1 MGFSDRWRVELGLSI
16 EYSGVDW
23 RNGVWLCGDATTRGI
38 ISCFGASL
46 TLCRRSGAQSP
57 GRLFLLTTDWFPPE
71 LVCVNHRVEDGE
83 EFPHRS
89 CEESQKGTLE
99 ESQKGIAKGDI
110 GNRKRGHCA
119 LSDKHN
125 VPFFVPA
132 AITPIGPPAIRCG
145 AAAF

>member
-38 ISCFGASL
+38 VSCFGASM

-71 LVCVNHRVEDGE
+71 LVCVNHRVEDGD

-89 CEESQKGTLE
+89 CESYLLEFSLRQQALIEGFDRRVESRRNERRHVQ
-99 ESQKGIAKGDI
+99 
-110 GNRKRGHCA
+110 R
-119 LSDKHN
+119 
-125 VPFFVPA
+125 A
-132 AITPIGPPAIRCG
+132 ANGVTTSCG
-145 AAAF
+145 FSFAC